1 MAGTV
6 ASEYTKTYTSF
17 SGLII
22 QPAKIESINNLRINS
37 AELNWKAKS

>member
-6 ASEYTKTYTSF
+6 ATEYTKTYTSF
-17 SGLII
+17 SGLK
-22 QPAKIESINNLRINS
+22 QPAKIESINDLRINS